1 MIYTIR
7 PAKVQQIKITK
18 REPKALTFSWQK
30 AVGASTYRLQ
40 QKKDG
45 KWVTVKTVSGNSAKV
60 SGLSPAATYTFR
72 VTAYKGGIAG
82 AYGGNYVTCTT
93 PLTPAAPK
101 LTAGKGTVTVKWKKV
116 TASGYEVRYSA
127 RSDMKKAKT
136 VKISSGKTVQKKF
149 SKLSRHKKYYVQVR
163 AVKTR
168 KNADGKTVTYRGA
181 WSGKKSIS
189 TK

>member
-1 MIYTIR
+1 M
-7 PAKVQQIKITK
+7 
-18 REPKALTFSWQK
+18 
-30 AVGASTYRLQ
+30 
-40 QKKDG
+40 DG
-45 KWVTVKTVSGNSAKV
+45 S
-60 SGLSPAATYTFR
+60 
-72 VTAYKGGIAG
+72 
-82 AYGGNYVTCTT
+82 NYVTCTT

-101 LTAGKGTVTVKWKKV
+101 LAAGKGTVTVKWKKV
-116 TASGYEVRYSA
+116 TASGYEVRYST
-127 RSDMKKAKT
+127 RSNMKKAKT
-136 VKISSGKTVQKKF
+136 VKISSGKTVQKKL

>member
-1 MIYTIR
+1 M
-7 PAKVQQIKITK
+7 
-18 REPKALTFSWQK
+18 
-30 AVGASTYRLQ
+30 
-40 QKKDG
+40 
-45 KWVTVKTVSGNSAKV
+45 
-60 SGLSPAATYTFR
+60 SPAATYTFR

-82 AYGGNYVTCTT
+82 ADGSNYVTCTT

-116 TASGYEVRYSA
+116 TASGYEVRYSI
-127 RSDMKKAKT
+127 RSNMKKAKM
-136 VKISSGKTVQKKF
+136 VKIGSGKTVQKKL